1 MKSSEGGGLPLPRSE
16 PGVGPRCSRET
27 TTAQRRLEVSSV
39 PLGLKLHRMASN
51 KTPKKTRSTKP
62 LKQPPILYERSQK
75 LLLKLEQELGGT
87 LLTYWNNPRGAI
99 CDSDVVAFF
108 EVLERVGRSKT
119 IYLLIRSDGGNG
131 QASLRIVNL
140 IRKHCERFVVLVP
153 LDCASAATMIALGA
167 NEIQMGPMAYL
178 TAVDT
183 SLTHD
188 LSPVD
193 RDNERVRVSLDELR
207 RVVRLWR
214 GEKSTDRSNPYGHLY
229 PYVHPLVI
237 GAVDRASSLSV
248 MLSKEL
254 LSYHIGDIRKINR
267 VANAL
272 NTKYPSHSYPV
283 LPDEAKRIGLNVTT
297 MPRQV
302 HDLLLQLNEAYSEM
316 GQKAVTDFDEIRSHG
331 NEITNILE
339 ARGVMVYFQLDK
351 DWFYRAEERRWI
363 TLNDNSGWRK
373 AERVRG
379 RMATTVLHIT

>member
-1 MKSSEGGGLPLPRSE
+1 MARRPTASRTHSSK
-16 PGVGPRCSRET
+16 
-27 TTAQRRLEVSSV
+27 A
-39 PLGLKLHRMASN
+39 
-51 KTPKKTRSTKP
+51 
-62 LKQPPILYERSQK
+62 LKQPPILYDRSQK
-75 LLLKLEQELGGT
+75 LIGRLEQKLQGT
-87 LLTYWNNPRGAI
+87 LVTYWNNPRGAI
-99 CDSDVVAFF
+99 CDSDVVALF
-108 EVLERVGRSKT
+108 EVLERVGLSKT
-119 IYLLIRSDGGNG
+119 IYLFIRSDGGNG
-131 QASLRIVNL
+131 QAALRIVNL
-140 IRKHCERFVVLVP
+140 VRKHCRRFVALVP

-188 LSPVD
+188 LSPLD

-214 GEKSTDRSNPYGHLY
+214 SEKSTDGNNPYAHLY

-254 LSYHIGDIRKINR
+254 LSYHVSDARKINR
-267 VANAL
+267 IANSL
-272 NTKYPSHSYPV
+272 NTKYPSHSYPI
-283 LPDEAKRIGLNVTT
+283 LPDEAKRIGLNVTA
-297 MPRQV
+297 MPREV
-302 HDLLLQLNEAYSEM
+302 HALLLQLDEAYSEM
-316 GQKAVTDFDEIRSHG
+316 GQKAVTDFDESRAHG

-363 TLNDNSGWRK
+363 TLNDKSGWRR
-373 AERVRG
+373 AERSGG
-379 RMATTVLHIT
+379 RVKTTVLHIT